1 MVKINKYKLIKC
13 SSNIQP
19 PQQKEFMKLYIQI
32 TYTWT
37 SMRKGKQTSGNTQ
50 DKETKHTKCR
60 KVK

>member
-13 SSNIQP
+13 SSNNQP

-37 SMRKGKQTSGNTQ
+37 SMRKGKWTSGNTQ
-50 DKETKHTKCR
+50 D
-60 KVK
+60 